1 MKQFFIFTIICLI
14 IVGLTGCVSPTN
26 NISTSQSAF
35 WESFS
40 IGTIVENNEQYLLPG
55 SRQLFGSESGSSE
68 QPFMQKQEELTLQ
81 IDPAD
86 LPAFLL
92 GLEADIG
99 EAIIESGAIIDGR
112 GSGGVTGTSFSISY
126 REENIYGVIN
136 IWGAQGEGTDYYLL
150 MIITEGLEKTKQ

>member
-1 MKQFFIFTIICLI
+1 MKQSVYFIITCLI
-14 IVGLTGCVSPTN
+14 LVGLSSCIPPLKSDSKT
-26 NISTSQSAF
+26 QSAF

-68 QPFMQKQEELTLQ
+68 QPFMQKQEEITLQ

-92 GLEADIG
+92 DVETDIG
-99 EAIIESGAIIDGR
+99 DAIIESGASIAGR

-136 IWGAQGEGTDYYLL
+136 IWGSQGKGTDYYLF
-150 MIITEGLEKTKQ
+150 MIITEGQKNSIQ

>member
-14 IVGLTGCVSPTN
+14 IAGLTGCVSPTN

-40 IGTIVENNEQYLLPG
+40 IGPIVENNEQYLLPG
-55 SRQLFGSESGSSE
+55 SRPLFGSESGSSE
-68 QPFMQKQEELTLQ
+68 QPFMQKHEEITLQ

-86 LPAFLL
+86 LSAFLL
-92 GLEADIG
+92 DVQSDI
-99 EAIIESGAIIDGR
+99 EETITNSGASIVGH

-126 REENIYGVIN
+126 RENDIFGVVN
-136 IWGAQGEGTDYYLL
+136 VWGAQGEGTDYYLL
-150 MIITEGLEKTKQ
+150 MIITEGSEKTK